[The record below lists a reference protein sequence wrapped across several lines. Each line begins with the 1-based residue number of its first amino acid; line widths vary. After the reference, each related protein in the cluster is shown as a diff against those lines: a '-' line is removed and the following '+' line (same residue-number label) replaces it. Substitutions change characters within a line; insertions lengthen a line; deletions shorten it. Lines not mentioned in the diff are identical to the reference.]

1 MDSRTKAKID
11 QFAVYIK
18 TSLTVKTLV
27 SLPYRYNRT
36 DNTTINQVTLKA
48 KKEVYFNFVLF
59 SWLINMTGK
68 FMKTYLH

>member
-27 SLPYRYNRT
+27 SLPYRYTRT
-36 DNTTINQVTLKA
+36 DKTTINQGTLKA

-59 SWLINMTGK
+59 SWSINMTGK